1 MNCFAFPTELADYE
15 QNTQETDHTKF
26 QDSFWLKREKLYNK
40 KKMIQLEKL
49 KKCVQ
54 I

>member
-40 KKMIQLEKL
+40 KK
-49 KKCVQ
+49 
-54 I
+54 